1 MRSIEKLELKN
12 KRVLI
17 RADLNVPVDN
27 GKVSDDFRIRA
38 SLPTIRLCLENGAK
52 VAVMSHLG
60 RPKGKDPVYSLKP
73 VAKRLGELLGM
84 PVRFVPET
92 VGEAVAREFG
102 SLEPGKEVL
111 VLENVRFEPGEE
123 KNDEHLSRAY
133 AQLCDVFVNDAFASS
148 HRAHASVAGVARFA
162 KEKAAGLLLIREV
175 MSLKGVLEDPKR
187 PLSVVLGGA
196 KVSTKIGVIENLLKK
211 ADRLLIGGAMA
222 NTFLKALGHDLGKS
236 LVEDE
241 MLKKALEVLEAS
253 KGSGCTLLLPCDAGV
268 GEGPDVPH
276 ATYVP
281 IGMIPKE
288 VQALD
293 IGPASVQ
300 LFKEGLEGS
309 MTVLWNGPM
318 GMFEK
323 PSFALG
329 TYGVAFAVSQAGAF
343 RVAGGGETDEAIE
356 RLGLASTFSFIST
369 AGGAFLEFLEGK
381 ALPGIAAL
389 EG

>member
-1 MRSIEKLELKN
+1 MRSIEKLELQK

-17 RADLNVPVDN
+17 RADLNVPVSK
-27 GKVSDDFRIRA
+27 GAVADDFRLTA

-52 VAVMSHLG
+52 VVVMSHLG
-60 RPKGKDPVYSLKP
+60 RPNGKDPEYSLKP
-73 VAKRLGELLGM
+73 VAQRLGELLGM
-84 PVRFVPET
+84 PVRFFPET
-92 VGEAVAREFG
+92 VGEAVKRQIAE
-102 SLEPGKEVL
+102 LEAGKEVL

-123 KNDEHLSRAY
+123 KNDERLAKAY
-133 AQLCDVFVNDAFASS
+133 AELCDVFVNDAFASS

-162 KEKAAGLLLIREV
+162 KEKAAGLLLMREV
-175 MSLKGVLEDPKR
+175 MSLKGVVEDPKR

-196 KVSTKIGVIENLLKK
+196 KVSTKIGLIENLLKK

-241 MLKKALEVLEAS
+241 MLKNALEVLDAA
-253 KGSGCTLLLPCDAGV
+253 KGSGCALLLPCDLGV
-268 GEGPDVPH
+268 GEGPDAPCPSFVPSVM
-276 ATYVP
+276 VP
-281 IGMIPKE
+281 KGM
-288 VQALD
+288 QALD

-323 PSFALG
+323 PSFVLG
-329 TYGVAFAVSQAGAF
+329 TYGVAFAVSQTGAF
-343 RVAGGGETDEAIE
+343 RVAGGGETDEAIKE
-356 RLGLASTFSFIST
+356 LGLAGSFSFIST

-381 ALPGIAAL
+381 ELPGIVAL

>member
-1 MRSIEKLELKN
+1 MRSIEKLEIQK

-17 RADLNVPVDN
+17 RADLNVPVSKGAVD
-27 GKVSDDFRIRA
+27 DDFRLTA

-52 VAVMSHLG
+52 VVVMSHLG
-60 RPKGKDPVYSLKP
+60 RPKGKDPEYSLKP
-73 VAKRLGELLGM
+73 VAQRLGELLGM
-84 PVRFVPET
+84 PVRFFPET
-92 VGEAVAREFG
+92 VGEAVKRQIAE
-102 SLEPGKEVL
+102 LEAGKEVL

-123 KNDEHLSRAY
+123 KNDELLAKAY
-133 AQLCDVFVNDAFASS
+133 AELCDVFVNDAFASS

-162 KEKAAGLLLIREV
+162 KEKAAGLLLMREV
-175 MSLKGVLEDPKR
+175 MSLKGVVEDPKR

-196 KVSTKIGVIENLLKK
+196 KVSTKIGLIENLLKK

-241 MLKKALEVLEAS
+241 MLKNALEVLDAA
-253 KGSGCTLLLPCDAGV
+253 KGSGCAFLLPCDLGV
-268 GEGPDVPH
+268 GEGPDAQSPS
-276 ATYVP
+276 YVP
-281 IGMIPKE
+281 SVMVPKGM
-288 VQALD
+288 QALD

-329 TYGVAFAVSQAGAF
+329 TYGVAFAVSQTGAF
-343 RVAGGGETDEAIE
+343 RVAGGGETDEAIKE
-356 RLGLASTFSFIST
+356 LGLAGSFSFIST

-381 ALPGIAAL
+381 ELPGIVAL